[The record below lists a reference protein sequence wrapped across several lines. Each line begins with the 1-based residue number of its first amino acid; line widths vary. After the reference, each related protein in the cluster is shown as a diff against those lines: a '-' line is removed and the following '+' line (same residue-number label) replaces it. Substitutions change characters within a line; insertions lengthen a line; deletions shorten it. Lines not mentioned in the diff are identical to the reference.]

1 LGAVP
6 AGDFVNIYHVM
17 VEQEDVWF
25 IGRVLER
32 PGITTQGRSLDELVF
47 MVRDAI
53 ELMWDERAVQ
63 LELLVPS
70 RAVTSYERKKTTRS
84 RSARR
89 KPKRAA

>member
-1 LGAVP
+1 M
-6 AGDFVNIYHVM
+6 NIYHVM

-63 LELLVPS
+63 LELLVP
-70 RAVTSYERKKTTRS
+70 AQAITSYERKKPTRS
-84 RSARR
+84 RNPRR
-89 KPKRAA
+89 RTTRAA